1 MSHLSPATQKAL
13 TNIREYLAGHL
24 PEGPPNTFTTFKFVA
39 LRQNFDME
47 LEGLFSQPPAGHV
60 AIEQGATV
68 VMVGS
73 ETQAEQV
80 GTVSLDLTSGD
91 FSALEALS
99 VASRTKSG
107 GHTCIRNRELR
118 RIAPGGDWNKLCR
131 LPVRDSTGD
140 VWWLVLF
147 IEDVEQQRG
156 WRLNRSFG
164 RKRTC

>member
-1 MSHLSPATQKAL
+1 MSHLSPAPQKAL

-91 FSALEALS
+91 FSASWKPYPSPVEPNPAAIHLSGTVNCVASHPEETGTSYADFLFVIPQEMYGGWYYLLRTSNNS
-99 VASRTKSG
+99 VAG
-107 GHTCIRNRELR
+107 G
-118 RIAPGGDWNKLCR
+118 
-131 LPVRDSTGD
+131 
-140 VWWLVLF
+140 
-147 IEDVEQQRG
+147 
-156 WRLNRSFG
+156 
-164 RKRTC
+164 